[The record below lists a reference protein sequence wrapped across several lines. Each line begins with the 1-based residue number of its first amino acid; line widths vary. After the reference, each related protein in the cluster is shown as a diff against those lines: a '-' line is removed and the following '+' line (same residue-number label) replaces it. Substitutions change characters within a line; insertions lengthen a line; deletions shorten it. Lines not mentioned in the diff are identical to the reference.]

1 MNGTSGWRVTWL
13 DYEKSR
19 WQQSAFFTLKEE
31 AQAFTTKLRRRG
43 SAR

>member
-1 MNGTSGWRVTWL
+1 MNGKSGWRVTWL

-19 WQQSAFFTLKEE
+19 WQQSAFFTLEDE
-31 AQAFTTKLRRRG
+31 AQAFMTTLRRGG